1 MKKFNLGTIKVE
13 MESNGFPKGLILKR
27 ELNVRECR
35 YILHNLIGIRIRTL
49 DDCYDREEY
58 FDYNNELQTKVNG
71 WLVGKFDDSVI
82 MEYAYDCSDESIGIM
97 NLIPI
102 ILYLKKHEVI
112 D

>member
-1 MKKFNLGTIKVE
+1 MKKYNLGTVKVE
-13 MESNGFPKGLILKR
+13 MEANGFPKGLILKR
-27 ELNVRECR
+27 ELTIRECR
-35 YILHNLIGIRIRTL
+35 YIMRNLLGIEISTL
-49 DDCYDREEY
+49 EDCYDREEY
-58 FDYNNELQTKVNG
+58 SDYNNELQTNVNS
-71 WLVGKFDDSVI
+71 WLVGNVDDSSI